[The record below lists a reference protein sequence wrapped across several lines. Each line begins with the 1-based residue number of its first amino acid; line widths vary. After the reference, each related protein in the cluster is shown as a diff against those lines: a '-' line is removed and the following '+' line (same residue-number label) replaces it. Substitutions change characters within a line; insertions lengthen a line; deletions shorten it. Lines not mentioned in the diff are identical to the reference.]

1 MSQDLSPMVDN
12 VPWESLQHHYGS
24 AEDIP
29 ALLLASATDP
39 DAFGELHNKVFHQG
53 GGILSS
59 APPVLPVLVLWAHD
73 PGFPH
78 RDAAIRFIGDLAQTA
93 RGSDAEYVNAAWPA
107 AWQEAL
113 PQLLGLLADPDPVVR
128 RAVASPLGQAA
139 DQAALVLPALLAR
152 WHEELDEAARLK
164 YVLAAA
170 QLLRDTSEEWP
181 VEVID
186 WLSSLHRN
194 ENPALRFAGVLA
206 ARRCGLGGRD
216 PRHVDEAASYLSTAD
231 LAVWHDVWPVGR
243 RVVGRLLWWT
253 NDILDDDRDGR
264 TRLAAALLDSGDP
277 DRRTNAL
284 TTAAAVM
291 ERWRSPVTTLLPLVA
306 NRLSDPDSRQ
316 RRSASSILASAGQ
329 AAAPWTAQLL
339 AACDDEPGVALP
351 ALQALVKIGAPEA
364 VGLVADLLHAPGHTL
379 SRTAGCNG
387 PSLPDLLT
395 LLRPAAAR
403 LLPSVR
409 RRLTSSST
417 LVEQRDLL
425 LVLAEWGPDARD
437 ALVEIASFLGTEAE
451 GWALDALVALDSAE
465 AREAAL
471 PAIMA
476 TTDVPISARAAVR
489 RWKMTGEPEELLL
502 HIQADDPTLRGY
514 NEVLAQLGPAAA
526 GLADRLRE
534 QAALCRGWQR
544 MKLQYALWRMTGD
557 PEDGLSVAMAAR
569 SALRSD
575 GVFSRNAIR
584 AIGKLASLGSLA
596 APVVP
601 ALRPLLHGDVR
612 PTKGIPDDDRLCET
626 VREVLAAAGSVSP
639 CHRSP
644 SSTPPN

>member
-12 VPWESLQHHYGS
+12 VPWVSLQHHYGS

-39 DAFGELHNKVFHQG
+39 DAFGELHNKVYHQG
-53 GGILSS
+53 GGILSA

-73 PGFPH
+73 PGFAL

-93 RGSDAEYVNAAWPA
+93 RKADPEYVNAAWPT

-113 PQLLGLLADPDPVVR
+113 PRLLDLLSDPDPVVR
-128 RAVASPLGQAA
+128 RAAASPLGQAA
-139 DQAALVLPALLAR
+139 DQVAHVLPALLAR

-170 QLLRDTSEEWP
+170 QLLRDTSGEWP

-186 WLSSLHRN
+186 WLSSLREN
-194 ENPALRFAGVLA
+194 ENPALRFAGAMA
-206 ARRCGLGGRD
+206 ARHCGLGGRD

-231 LAVWHDVWPVGR
+231 LAVWHDVWSVGR

-253 NDILDDDRDGR
+253 NDFLDDDRDGR
-264 TRLAAALLDSGDP
+264 TRLAATLLGSADA

-316 RRSASSILASAGQ
+316 RRSAASILASAGR

-339 AACDDEPGVALP
+339 DACEDEPAVALP

-364 VGLVADLLHAPGHTL
+364 VGLVADLLDAPGHTL
-379 SRTAGCNG
+379 SRSAGCNG
-387 PSLPDLLT
+387 PSLSNLLK
-395 LLRPAAAR
+395 LLRPAAAQ
-403 LLPSVR
+403 LLPGVR
-409 RRLTSSST
+409 RRLTSSSM

-425 LVLAEWGPDARD
+425 LVLANWGPDARD
-437 ALVEIASFLGTEAE
+437 AFAEITSFIGTEAE
-451 GWALDALVALDSAE
+451 DWALDALIALDSEE

-471 PAIMA
+471 PAVVA
-476 TTDVPISARAAVR
+476 AKDVPVSTRAAVR
-489 RWKMTGEPEELLL
+489 RWKVTGEPGELLVHL
-502 HIQADDPTLRGY
+502 QADDPNLRQHA
-514 NEVLAQLGPAAA
+514 EVLAQLGPAAA
-526 GLADRLRE
+526 RLADRVRDRT
-534 QAALCRGWQR
+534 ALHRGWALVE
-544 MKLQYALWRMTGD
+544 LQYALWRMTGD
-557 PEDGLSVAMAAR
+557 PEDGLSFATATRLAI
-569 SALRSD
+569 SSD
-575 GVFSRNAIR
+575 GVFGRYCIR
-584 AIGKLASLGSLA
+584 AVGNLVSLGTLA
-596 APVVP
+596 APAVSV
-601 ALRPLLHGDVR
+601 LRPLLTTDVR
-612 PTKGIPDDDRLCET
+612 PTRGIPDDDLLCET